1 MVVLT
6 LDPGPSFVDW
16 LDAVHNQTLIPDALL
31 VIDSQST
38 DIYLE
43 EAVHYGFTIHTIQR
57 TQFGHGKT
65 RQLALEL
72 LTNIEI
78 IVFMTQD
85 AILENPNSLA
95 NLVKVLETT
104 EVVAAYGRQ
113 LPRKD
118 AAPIEAHARLFNYP
132 DCSRIKSLEDAKELG
147 IKTPFFSNSFS
158 VYKKNSLLRV
168 GGFPTHLNFGED
180 VYVASKLLL
189 EGWRIA
195 YVSEAKVFHSHRYS
209 YKEEWKR
216 YLQVGAFYS
225 KEDWIL
231 KSFGY
236 PTGEGKKFFFSEIKY
251 LLSNNIFLIV
261 SSLFRTSLKLV
272 GYYLGRLS
280 S

>member
-195 YVSEAKVFHSHRYS
+195 YVSEATVFHSHRYS